1 MDVLCVM
8 NIRLE
13 RVIIRCWK
21 LFFFCIVICLFAFAA
36 SVHAQQSPLIE
47 NSLGAPFRIRD
58 YTFPSFLVLGFA
70 PAPAAP
76 LGRGHS
82 AVEFHYSVTSNFQV
96 SPEVEDYLKQSRGG
110 ARRPLDD
117 ADVAFILGLPQGQS
131 YYIDGEF
138 SMTEFVVHWGL
149 TERLDLGVGVNYI
162 HYGGG
167 LLDGFIFDVHDA
179 AGVGQQGRDYVSDDY
194 VQVVLGRDG
203 GRDVV
208 LLDRP
213 TDGGLSDPGIFLRYA
228 FPGKDGWN
236 FNFATGI
243 KIPLADENKFLSTGS
258 WDIGFQLVIDK
269 RFTSDALILNLGAVL
284 PGEFKQTNFNPPT
297 LPFINVNWIHRYK
310 DWTNTRFFLQAF
322 LAEHPYRELVDSE
335 LSDLEI
341 QLTAGLKWDT
351 SLGII
356 GLGLTENFL
365 NFDNTPDIALH
376 LTWGMLK

>member
-1 MDVLCVM
+1 MDILSIM
-8 NIRLE
+8 TIRLE
-13 RVIIRCWK
+13 HVIIKCWEI
-21 LFFFCIVICLFAFAA
+21 FFFCIVICLFAVAPSA
-36 SVHAQQSPLIE
+36 YSQQGLLIDDP
-47 NSLGAPFRIRD
+47 LGAPFRIRN

-82 AVEFHYSVTSNFQV
+82 AVEFHYSVINNFQV
-96 SPEVEDYLKQSRGG
+96 SPEVENYLKQSRGG
-110 ARRPLDD
+110 ARRPLDN

-138 SMTEFVVHWGL
+138 SVMEFAAHWGL
-149 TERLDLGVGVNYI
+149 TERLDLGVSVNYI
-162 HYGGG
+162 HYGGS
-167 LLDGFIFDVHDA
+167 LLDDFIFNFHDA
-179 AGVGQQGRDYVSDDY
+179 ADVGQQGRDYVSDDY

-203 GRDVV
+203 GQDVV

-213 TDGGLSDPGIFLRYA
+213 TDGGLSDPSIFLRYA

-243 KIPLADENKFLSTGS
+243 KMPLANENKFLSTGS
-258 WDIGFQLVIDK
+258 WDIGFQLAIDK
-269 RFTSDALILNLGAVL
+269 RFTRDVLILNLGAVL
-284 PGEFKQTNFNPPT
+284 PGKFKQTNFNPPT

-310 DWTNTRFFLQAF
+310 DWTNTQFFLQAF

-335 LSDLEI
+335 LSDLDI
-341 QLTAGLKWDT
+341 QLTVGLKWDT
-351 SLGII
+351 SLGVI
-356 GLGLTENFL
+356 GLGLTENIL
-365 NFDNTPDIALH
+365 NFDNTPDIGLH